1 MEKFMV
7 VVCSEGRLQAHFFL
21 YPDLAKQFNRTMA
34 QMYSTKLYVYIP
46 DTDSWEAAAD
56 QF

>member
-7 VVCSEGRLQAHFFL
+7 LVAVEGKLQAHFFM
-21 YPDLAKQFNRTMA
+21 YADCAKRFNAFMSVS
-34 QMYSTKLYVYIP
+34 YSSKLYVYSS
-46 DTDSWEAAAD
+46 DTDSWESVAD

>member
-7 VVCSEGRLQAHFFL
+7 LVCAEGKLQAHFFM
-21 YPDLAKQFNRTMA
+21 YADCAKRFNSFMSVS
-34 QMYSTKLYVYIP
+34 YSSKLYVYNP
-46 DTDSWEAAAD
+46 DTDSWESVAD

>member
-7 VVCSEGRLQAHFFL
+7 LVAVEGKLQAHFFM
-21 YPDLAKQFNRTMA
+21 YADCAKRFNAFMSV
-34 QMYSTKLYVYIP
+34 QYSSKLYVYIP

>member
-7 VVCSEGRLQAHFFL
+7 LVCVEGKLQAHFFM
-21 YPDLAKQFNRTMA
+21 YADCAKRFNNFMSVS
-34 QMYSTKLYVYIP
+34 YSSKLYVYVP
-46 DTDSWEAAAD
+46 DTDSWESAAD

>member
-7 VVCSEGRLQAHFFL
+7 LVCVEGKLQSHFFM
-21 YPDLAKQFNRTMA
+21 YADCAKRFNAFMSVS
-34 QMYSTKLYVYIP
+34 YSSKLYVYIP

>member
-7 VVCSEGRLQAHFFL
+7 LVAVEGKLQAHFFM
-21 YPDLAKQFNRTMA
+21 YADCAKRFNAVMSVE
-34 QMYSTKLYVYIP
+34 YSSKLYVYSA
-46 DTDSWEAAAD
+46 DSDSWESVGD